1 MTRLNVGLDS
11 STSRELNRSRRR
23 AVVKIKN
30 TLLDYD
36 FTLFVDEV
44 MGEFRF
50 EEEDLSED
58 LPRKLNIS
66 LGFQRA
72 KDITD
77 SLCSGVS
84 VGVRK
89 TTSRSLLQQPR

>member
-1 MTRLNVGLDS
+1 MVIMNVGIDS
-11 STSRELNRSRRR
+11 TTARELNRGRRR
-23 AVVKIKN
+23 AVSKIKN

-44 MGEFRF
+44 IREFRF

-58 LPRKLNIS
+58 LPRKLTIS

-72 KDITD
+72 KDITG
-77 SLCSGVS
+77 SICSGVS
-84 VGVRK
+84 VGVRNI
-89 TTSRSLLQQPR
+89 TSRSLLQHLR

>member
-1 MTRLNVGLDS
+1 MTRTNVGLDS
-11 STSRELNRSRRR
+11 STARGLNRGRRR
-23 AVVKIKN
+23 AVSKIKN

-44 MGEFRF
+44 IREFRF

-58 LPRKLNIS
+58 LPRKLTIS
-66 LGFQRA
+66 LGFHRA

-77 SLCSGVS
+77 SICSGVS
-84 VGVRK
+84 VGVRNI
-89 TTSRSLLQQPR
+89 TSRSLLQQPR

>member
-1 MTRLNVGLDS
+1 MVIMNVGIDS
-11 STSRELNRSRRR
+11 TTARGLKRGRRR
-23 AVVKIKN
+23 AVSKIKN

-44 MGEFRF
+44 IREFRF

-58 LPRKLNIS
+58 LPRKLTIS